1 VKEVV
6 IVDGVRTPIGNFGG
20 KMKDVSNQELGRQ
33 VVQGLLHRTRLDP
46 NLIEEVVF
54 GCVLQ
59 NSDATNLARVVSLL
73 AGLPIPVPAYT
84 VQRNCSSGLQ
94 SVVNAFQNIQCG
106 DADVQIAGGVEN
118 MSLAPYISR
127 NMRWGKRLRNSEL
140 IDSVWEGLTD
150 GFCGL
155 VMGQTAENLA
165 DEFKITREEQDE
177 YALGSHRRAVQA
189 VQEDRFKDEIVP
201 VTVSRTGSRN
211 RTAAPV
217 FAHDEA
223 PDPDLDKTQ
232 LGQYPPIFKE
242 KGTVTA
248 GNACPLNDGAAALL
262 VMSAEKARELNYEP
276 LGYVRAYAFVGVEPQ
291 RMGIG
296 PAMAIPK
303 AVEKA
308 GVKKSKLHLR
318 DIQLFEINE
327 AFAAQYLAV
336 ERVLKLDREIVNVNG
351 GAIALGHPVGMTG
364 TRLILTLLREMK
376 RRDLSLGVAS
386 MCVGGGIGAAMV
398 LERK

>member
-1 VKEVV
+1 MN
-6 IVDGVRTPIGNFGG
+6 GVRTPIGSFGG
-20 KMKDVSNQELGRQ
+20 KVKDVTNQELGRQ

-46 NLIEEVVF
+46 MLIEEVIF

-59 NSDATNLARVVSLL
+59 NSDATNLARVVSLM
-73 AGLPIPVPAYT
+73 AGLPIPIPAYT

-106 DADVQIAGGVEN
+106 DADVQIAGGIEN
-118 MSLAPYISR
+118 MSQAPYVSR
-127 NMRWGKRLRNSEL
+127 NMRWGKRLRHAEF

-165 DEFKITREEQDE
+165 EEFKISREEQDA
-177 YALGSHRRAVQA
+177 YALESHRRAVQA
-189 VQEDRFKDEIVP
+189 VQEDRFKDEILP
-201 VTVSRTGSRN
+201 VTVSRPGSRS
-211 RTAAPV
+211 RTSPPA
-217 FAHDEA
+217 FAHDEG
-223 PDPDLDKTQ
+223 PDPELGIAQ
-232 LGQYPPIFKE
+232 LAQYPPIFKE
-242 KGTVTA
+242 GGTVTA
-248 GNACPLNDGAAALL
+248 GNACPLSDGAAALL
-262 VMSAEKARELNYEP
+262 VMSAERARALNLEP
-276 LGYVRAYAFVGVEPQ
+276 MGYVRSYAFVGVEPE

-308 GVKKSKLHLR
+308 GTKKSKLHLR

-336 ERVLKLDREIVNVNG
+336 ERVLKLNREIVNVNG
-351 GAIALGHPVGMTG
+351 GAIAIGHPVGMTG
-364 TRLILTLLREMK
+364 ARLILTMLHEMK
-376 RRDLSLGVAS
+376 RQDLTLGAAS
-386 MCVGGGIGAAMV
+386 MCVGGGIGAAMI

>member
-1 VKEVV
+1 MKEVV
-6 IVDGVRTPIGNFGG
+6 VVDGVRTPIGNFGG
-20 KMKDVSNQELGRQ
+20 TIKDVTNQELGRQ
-33 VVQGLLHRTRLDP
+33 VVRGLLQRTRLGPD
-46 NLIEEVVF
+46 LIEEVIF

-59 NSDATNLARVVSLL
+59 NSDATNLARVVSLM

-106 DADVQIAGGVEN
+106 DADVQIAGGIEN
-118 MSLAPYISR
+118 MSLAPYIIR
-127 NMRWGKRLRNSEL
+127 QMRWGKRLRHGEV

-150 GFCGL
+150 AFCGQ
-155 VMGQTAENLA
+155 VMGSTAENLA
-165 DEFKITREEQDE
+165 EEFKISREEQDA
-177 YALGSHRRAVQA
+177 YALESHRRALIA
-189 VQEDRFKDEIVP
+189 LKESKFTDEIIP
-201 VTVSRTGSRN
+201 VTVVRTGARSRT
-211 RTAAPV
+211 APPP
-217 FAHDEA
+217 FERDEA
-223 PDPDLDKTQ
+223 PDPKLDGARLAQ
-232 LGQYPPIFKE
+232 NPAIFKE
-242 KGTVTA
+242 GGTVTA

-262 VMSAEKARELNYEP
+262 VMSAEKARALNYEP
-276 LGYVRAYAFVGVEPQ
+276 LGYVRSYAFVGVEPE

-296 PAMAIPK
+296 PAAAIPK
-303 AVEKA
+303 ALEKA
-308 GVKKSKLHLR
+308 GAGKSKLSLR

-336 ERVLKLDREIVNVNG
+336 ERVLKLDRGIVNVNG

-364 TRLILTLLREMK
+364 ARLILTLLREMK

-386 MCVGGGIGAAMV
+386 MCVGGGLGAAMV